1 MNQANKLKWTA
12 ITVADGF
19 ETYELR
25 NENQPVVSLTL
36 NQFSQTAK
44 VECANTRRVF
54 KIEKEGFLRHKT
66 VLKNEYGVKIG
77 QLGFD
82 AWNSSEG
89 FIDLNDERLYYTVRN
104 NPMAELII
112 YKESKKK
119 PLLVC
124 GLFANDGNTSVN
136 FQKTTEADTYSCLLM
151 ALCWFMFMPVA
162 KENVVEYAA

>member
-1 MNQANKLKWTA
+1 MNKDNKLKWTA
-12 ITVADGF
+12 TTVANGF

-25 NENQPVVSLTL
+25 NGSEPLVSLTL

-44 VECANTRRVF
+44 VECANSRRVF
-54 KIEKEGFLRHKT
+54 KIDKEGFLRHKT
-66 VLKNEYGVKIG
+66 IIKNEYGVKIG

-89 FIDLNDERLYYTVRN
+89 FIDLNNERLYYTVHN

-112 YKESKKK
+112 YKESKKQ
-119 PLLVC
+119 PLVVC
-124 GLFANDGNTSVN
+124 GLSASDGNTSIH
-136 FQKTTEADTYSCLLM
+136 FSKDKEADKYSCLLM